1 MFKSQRKFIIT
12 LLFIALIITVLGYG
26 LFLFLIPQYYFP
38 HFPVIPAF
46 LLLVTA
52 FLLLVTIM
60 VHVYLIKSS
69 ENNPR
74 KFTSKYLG
82 AMGLKM
88 FIYMIFLVVFL
99 FIDRAHAV
107 PFLVSF
113 LVTYAVFTLYEVIS
127 ILNYLKKDK

>member
-1 MFKSQRKFIIT
+1 MFESQRKLIIT
-12 LLFIALIITVLGYG
+12 LLFIALIITALGYG
-26 LFLFLIPQYYFP
+26 LFLFFIPQYYFP

-46 LLLVTA
+46 LLV
-52 FLLLVTIM
+52 VTIM

-88 FIYMIFLVVFL
+88 FIYIIFLVVFL
-99 FIDRAHAV
+99 FIDTAHAV

>member
-1 MFKSQRKFIIT
+1 MFESQKKFIIT

-46 LLLVTA
+46 LM
-52 FLLLVTIM
+52 LVTIM

-88 FIYMIFLVVFL
+88 FIYLVFL
-99 FIDRAHAV
+99 IVILLLDTAHAV

-113 LVTYAVFTLYEVIS
+113 LVSYAVFTLFEVIS
-127 ILNYLKKDK
+127 ILNFLKKDK

>member
-1 MFKSQRKFIIT
+1 MFESQKKFIFT
-12 LLFIALIITVLGYG
+12 LLFIALIITLLGYG
-26 LFLFLIPQYYFP
+26 LLLFFIPQYYFP
-38 HFPVIPAF
+38 YFPVIPAF
-46 LLLVTA
+46 LLVVTV
-52 FLLLVTIM
+52 L

-69 ENNPR
+69 EKNPR

-88 FIYMIFLVVFL
+88 FIYLLFLVVFL
-99 FIDRAHAV
+99 FIDTTRAV

-113 LVTYAVFTLYEVIS
+113 LVTYMVFTLYEVIS

>member
-1 MFKSQRKFIIT
+1 MFESQKKFIFT
-12 LLFIALIITVLGYG
+12 LLFIALVITTVGYG

-38 HFPVIPAF
+38 HFPVIPSF
-46 LLLVTA
+46 LLVVT
-52 FLLLVTIM
+52 FT

-88 FIYMIFLVVFL
+88 FIYLLFLVVFIL
-99 FIDRAHAV
+99 IYKAQAITIQ
-107 PFLVSF
+107 VSL
-113 LVTYAVFTLYEVIS
+113 LVTNSAFTVYEIIS
-127 ILNYLKKDK
+127 ILNFLKKDK